1 MYTKKQKYM
10 RLLAQHS
17 VSQKSGENIK
27 YSLFSG
33 QWYRVRA
40 DNTLLLV
47 GPTTRRKIK
56 RRTRTQKP
64 WAFSKFV
71 QLPLAPKIG
80 VFGTTKARP
89 PIFPELEL
97 KLFVVVI
104 VH

>member
-47 GPTTRRKIK
+47 DQRQGEKLSGEQGRKNLGHF
-56 RRTRTQKP
+56 QNLYN
-64 WAFSKFV
+64 F
-71 QLPLAPKIG
+71 
-80 VFGTTKARP
+80 
-89 PIFPELEL
+89 
-97 KLFVVVI
+97 
-104 VH
+104 H